1 MSQQAPSD
9 VDLAAPSPRPAYRLF
24 AAFLIVAAI
33 VGWWAAFRLVLDKF
47 EVLENPGAD
56 LGCNFS
62 VLVQCGK
69 NLGSWQGAVFGFPNP
84 VIGVAA
90 FVAPA
95 AVGVGLLAGA
105 RFATWFWIAFHVGV
119 TAGLAFVVWLI
130 SQSIFSLGTL
140 CPYCMIVWTVMIP
153 LFWAVTA
160 HVLAEG
166 HYGATAVR
174 IGAELRGWVIPITL
188 ICYGLVVLLAQV
200 QLNALFRL

>member
-1 MSQQAPSD
+1 MSIEATAQADSRTVSHPTHR
-9 VDLAAPSPRPAYRLF
+9 VF
-24 AAFLIVAAI
+24 ALFLIVAATI
-33 VGWWAAFRLVLDKF
+33 GWLAAFTLVLEKF
-47 EVLENPGAD
+47 EVLENPGVE
-56 LGCNFS
+56 LGCDFS

-95 AVGVGLLAGA
+95 AVGLGLLAGA
-105 RFATWFWIAFHVGV
+105 RFARWFWIAFHLGV

-140 CPYCMIVWTVMIP
+140 CPFCMVVWTVMIP

-166 HYGATAVR
+166 SYGVSGIR
-174 IGAELRGWVIPITL
+174 IGAELRGWIVPITL
-188 ICYGLVVLLAQV
+188 ICYGLVVLLAQL